1 MKKYSN
7 TILFKQISD
16 STKVKEKSA
25 RGAINIFG
33 SQAVSL
39 VINISSLSILA
50 RLLEPLH
57 FGLIAMIM
65 AITNFAFIFQDF
77 GLSMATVQSKTIS
90 HEQVSSLFWLNTA
103 FGAMIMVVVSLTAPL
118 ISSFY
123 GHPELRWLAVL
134 MSTAFLFSGMSIQ
147 HQALLKRRMQF
158 GRLALLRCGSIFIAH
173 FLAVLLAIWGA
184 GVWALAA
191 VQVFTPLFMFFG
203 CFIALPWT
211 PSPPRRDTQVKEL
224 LGFGGNVA
232 GFGII
237 TYFARNMDKI
247 LIGHTFGSTMLGFY
261 SKAYDLMLLPLTRL
275 RGPIIGVAIPALSGL
290 QDNIQEYRSYFIRFV
305 SLLSLVTFPL
315 IIVLVLCAP
324 NIIRIVL
331 GPDWMPAASIFRWLG
346 IAAVVQ
352 PFGYA
357 LGILLVSLGRTR
369 KYLIWGIVNSALI
382 VFSFFIGLRWEAIG
396 VAAAYAVV
404 NIVLFLPSVIFCTS
418 GTHVKTKDFLAPIV
432 YPFISAI
439 SAVLAA
445 VMLNH
450 TVGPLSTVLDL
461 FFKGGSFLAIY
472 AFLIIALPKTRVT
485 LVGTI
490 RLMRN
495 IIPC

>member
-7 TILFKQISD
+7 TILCKQISD
-16 STKVKEKSA
+16 ITKVKEKSA
-25 RGAINIFG
+25 HGAISIFG
-33 SQAVSL
+33 GQAVSL
-39 VINISSLSILA
+39 MINIGSLSILA
-50 RLLEPLH
+50 RLLEPLQ

-65 AITNFAFIFQDF
+65 ALTNFAFIFQDF

-90 HEQVSSLFWLNTA
+90 HDQVSSLFWLNTA
-103 FGAMIMVVVSLTAPL
+103 FGALIMVVLSLTAPL

-123 GHPELRWLAVL
+123 GHPELRWLVVL
-134 MSTAFLFSGMSIQ
+134 ISTAFLFSGMSIQ
-147 HQALLKRRMQF
+147 HQALLRRRMQF

-173 FLAVLLAIWGA
+173 ILAVLLAIWGA
-184 GVWALAA
+184 GVWALAS
-191 VQVFTPLFMFFG
+191 VQVCTPLFMLFG

-211 PSPPRRDTQVKEL
+211 PSLPRRDTPVKDL
-224 LGFGGNVA
+224 VGFGGNVA

-247 LIGHTFGSTMLGFY
+247 LIGHAFGSTVLGFY
-261 SKAYDLMLLPLTRL
+261 SKAYELMLLPLTRL

-290 QDNIQEYRSYFIRFV
+290 QNNIQEYRSYFIRFI

-315 IIVLVLCAP
+315 ITVLVLCAP

-357 LGILLVSLGRTR
+357 LGILLVSLGKTR
-369 KYLIWGIVNSALI
+369 KYLIWGIMNGALLVI
-382 VFSFFIGLRWEAIG
+382 SFFIGLRWGAIG
-396 VAAAYAVV
+396 VAAAYAVM

-418 GTHVKTKDFLAPIV
+418 GTYVKTNDFLAPIA
-432 YPFISAI
+432 YPFISAVC
-439 SAVLAA
+439 AVWAA
-445 VMLNH
+445 VMLNNI
-450 TVGPLSTVLDL
+450 VGSLSPVFDL
-461 FFKGGSFLAIY
+461 IIKGSSFLTIY
-472 AFLIIALPKTRVT
+472 IFFIIALPKPRAT

-490 RLMRN
+490 RLIRN